1 MRIYFVRHGESQAN
15 LLQEVSNRGLRHPL
29 TAEGR
34 RQAQAL
40 AGRLAGLAARHGP
53 ILRVYASPVL
63 RALETGLAAAHRL
76 GVGYE
81 VSEALCEFDCGLA
94 EGCTGEAARS
104 HLAWVMG
111 EWAAGRRASR
121 IEGGE
126 SFDDLQARFAP
137 FVAGLAAAYG
147 RRPVGVVCVGHGG
160 LFRAMLP
167 QVLCNLSAAQMAGR
181 RLAYTACIEAELR
194 PEGLAWVAW
203 DAGAEAIHE

>member
-1 MRIYFVRHGESQAN
+1 MRVYFVRHGQSQAN
-15 LLQEVSNRGLRHPL
+15 LLRIVSNRGLHHPL

-63 RALETGLAAAHRL
+63 RALETGLTIAHRL

-81 VSEALCEFDCGLA
+81 PVEALREFDCGLA
-94 EGCTGEAARS
+94 EGQADPAAWAS
-104 HLAWVMG
+104 LAWVTD

-126 SFDDLQARFAP
+126 SFEDMQARFAP

-167 QVLCNLSAAQMAGR
+167 LVLCNLSAGQMAER
-181 RLAYTACIEAELR
+181 RLAYTACIQAELR
-194 PEGLAWVAW
+194 PEGLACAAW
-203 DAGAEAIHE
+203 DGEEFC